1 MIFPQSVGIH
11 ILLLYTVYQKNAVF
25 CVLNVFFFTCIHQI
39 VMVEVKNSFLDL
51 SGIVMPGL
59 ITCKIQVK
67 IQSRRNQAG
76 VLVT

>member
-1 MIFPQSVGIH
+1 MIFPQSVGMH
-11 ILLLYTVYQKNAVF
+11 ILLLCTVYQKNAVS

-51 SGIVMPGL
+51 SEIVMPGL

-67 IQSRRNQAG
+67 IQSRHNQWES
-76 VLVT
+76 